1 MRATRLWSIVSEY
14 AAWCLGWG
22 AIAPIGEVVARRFD
36 AGLFFVAGKVV
47 AFPLHMHR
55 LLMPALAEFVPA
67 LEPVTETVRS
77 IYDGADGLL
86 LYLLPIIF
94 QFGWLVL
101 PVLAGVAACFCVLPL
116 VRRLLRTAG
125 NTSAGIGTTGPF
137 CSPRTWPA
145 FAMGTAS
152 SALLVFLACL
162 HVAVLLAFVIGLDNA
177 RSDSPASYDP
187 AHMSDADFKGVAV
200 DNMTLPEIFGV
211 ALLGSVMLGVP
222 FLGGPFLAMFLR
234 RGLMAAGRRLL
245 AR

>member
-1 MRATRLWSIVSEY
+1 MRAARLWPLVSEH

-22 AIAPIGEVVARRFD
+22 AIAPMGEAAARQFD
-36 AGLFFVAGKVV
+36 AGLLFVAGKLV

-55 LLMPALAEFVPA
+55 LMMPALTEFVPA

-101 PVLAGVAACFCVLPL
+101 PVLAGAAACLCVLPL
-116 VRRLLRTAG
+116 VRRLLRTAR
-125 NTSAGIGTTGPF
+125 NTSAGIETIGPV
-137 CSPRTWPA
+137 CSPRAWPA

-162 HVAVLLAFVIGLDNA
+162 HVAVILAFVIGLGNA
-177 RSDSPASYDP
+177 HSDSPASYDP
-187 AHMSDADFKGVAV
+187 AHMPDADFKGVAV
-200 DNMTLPEIFGV
+200 DNMTRPEIFGV
-211 ALLGSVMLGVP
+211 ALLGSVMLGAP

-234 RGLMAAGRRLL
+234 RRLMAAGRRLL